1 MDILIYFPVAVLH
14 ENKANQ
20 FLKERNAE
28 KHLKQLKYGQIIY
41 IVSTQTQII
50 DEVSRLNLRFL
61 VNKTL
66 KLAYGI
72 KNS

>member
-1 MDILIYFPVAVLH
+1 MDILVYFPAALLSV
-14 ENKANQ
+14 NKANQ
-20 FLKERNAE
+20 FLKESE

-41 IVSTQTQII
+41 IVSPQTQIF